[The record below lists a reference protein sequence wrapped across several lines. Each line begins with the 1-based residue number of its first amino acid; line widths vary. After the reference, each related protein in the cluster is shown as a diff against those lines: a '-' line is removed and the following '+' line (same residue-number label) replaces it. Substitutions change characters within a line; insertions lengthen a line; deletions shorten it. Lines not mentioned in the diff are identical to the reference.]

1 MKFYKTPKE
10 NEVIYLDNDSNSFYL
25 VNISNSENSL
35 LWACELKNLKY
46 SIELSEF
53 YSEDCCFAYDVY
65 GKYYHIDFKKQKYL
79 LICDYDCDYRRS
91 KIIVNYES
99 KSFYILYEK
108 DYEYYIQT
116 WDLQSFKCNE
126 PINIIKSSE
135 NNIDHK
141 IYFSSNM
148 YLSSSSIIYIKS
160 KKDRKNNLEYL
171 ICINMKNKEI
181 KSNIINF
188 VEESINLN
196 INKSVIKES
205 IMIIPT
211 VNDLEIINDSY
222 IYKLDVFDLNTKKLI
237 RTLDTRLFL
246 IEDFDNEN
254 EKEIKEEL
262 LELISSIHFS
272 LNEESIWVSWKDG
285 SFRKF
290 LIDGTWM
297 SPLYKSEEGKILS
310 CNNNLVLVEN
320 ASISQISFPLS
331 SNIDLLSSKVSDIEN
346 ISFEMKYYSSMWN
359 LTSSEKEN
367 INRFGKNV
375 IEVNNLEDETSLLI
389 ALKIL
394 VLKSKDFDSLLS
406 CGNII
411 FLFIDEYNQMN
422 EKKFFSSIIKLDNS
436 KKDMEQILL
445 NFIKYKKSD
454 SVYGEYSPALA
465 FCALEL
471 ALSDISYLKI
481 LSSYLNSI
489 DIDHEFFFQNE
500 GLEILMEKYEK
511 CKEWEFFYKSLPYP
525 LNIMDEE
532 EEYEFYN

>member
-1 MKFYKTPKE
+1 PQNPKTPKPQITGFA
-10 NEVIYLDNDSNSFYL
+10 IY
-25 VNISNSENSL
+25 
-35 LWACELKNLKY
+35 C
-46 SIELSEF
+46 
-53 YSEDCCFAYDVY
+53 
-65 GKYYHIDFKKQKYL
+65 
-79 LICDYDCDYRRS
+79 
-91 KIIVNYES
+91 
-99 KSFYILYEK
+99 
-108 DYEYYIQT
+108 
-116 WDLQSFKCNE
+116 
-126 PINIIKSSE
+126 
-135 NNIDHK
+135 
-141 IYFSSNM
+141 
-148 YLSSSSIIYIKS
+148 
-160 KKDRKNNLEYL
+160 
-171 ICINMKNKEI
+171 KEI

-188 VEESINLN
+188 EEESINLN

-211 VNDLEIINDSY
+211 VKDLEIINDSY

-297 SPLYKSEEGKILS
+297 SPLYKAEEGKILS

-422 EKKFFSSIIKLDNS
+422 ERKFFSSIIKLDNS

-511 CKEWEFFYKSLPYP
+511 CKEWEVFYESLPYP
-525 LNIMDEE
+525 LNAMDEE
-532 EEYEFYN
+532 EYELYN

>member
-1 MKFYKTPKE
+1 
-10 NEVIYLDNDSNSFYL
+10 
-25 VNISNSENSL
+25 
-35 LWACELKNLKY
+35 
-46 SIELSEF
+46 
-53 YSEDCCFAYDVY
+53 
-65 GKYYHIDFKKQKYL
+65 
-79 LICDYDCDYRRS
+79 
-91 KIIVNYES
+91 
-99 KSFYILYEK
+99 
-108 DYEYYIQT
+108 
-116 WDLQSFKCNE
+116 
-126 PINIIKSSE
+126 
-135 NNIDHK
+135 
-141 IYFSSNM
+141 
-148 YLSSSSIIYIKS
+148 
-160 KKDRKNNLEYL
+160 
-171 ICINMKNKEI
+171 MKNKEI
-181 KSNIINF
+181 KSSIINL
-188 VEESINLN
+188 EEKSINLY
-196 INKSVIKES
+196 INKGVIKES

-211 VNDLEIINDSY
+211 VKDLEIINDSY

-254 EKEIKEEL
+254 EKETKKEL

-297 SPLYKSEEGKILS
+297 SPLYKAEEGKILS

-367 INRFGKNV
+367 INHLGKNV

-406 CGNII
+406 CSHII
-411 FLFIDEYNQMN
+411 FLFIDENNQMN
-422 EKKFFSSIIKLDNS
+422 EKEFFSSIIKLDNS

-445 NFIKYKKSD
+445 NFIKYKNSD
-454 SVYGEYSPALA
+454 IVNGEQYKPVLA

-489 DIDHEFFFQNE
+489 DIDHECFFQEE
-500 GLEILMEKYEK
+500 GLEILMKKYEK
-511 CKEWEFFYKSLPYP
+511 YKEWEVFYESLPYP
-525 LNIMDEE
+525 LNAMDEE
-532 EEYEFYN
+532 EYELYN